1 MGHKALILHFEK
13 GEIKDISI
21 RATLDETYKTL
32 FKNACQA
39 AKLNP
44 KNVGHG
50 IKIVIFGSF
59 WLEAYANEVMR
70 LILNR
75 EIDSVSLR
83 KTIWNHLKRLSIQDK
98 FDFFYQISPANIR
111 QKYKD
116 LKQQIKEL
124 FDLRNRLAHFKD
136 EPESINPVH
145 KGIPIPDVHQRL
157 MRSSTQQ
164 LSKTVKNAT
173 NWLIKIERQSDKIHK
188 IKSPK
193 IKPNK
198 EIKSKIEA
206 VLLKAGLI

>member
-1 MGHKALILHFEK
+1 MEHKSFILDFEK
-13 GEIKDISI
+13 GEIKDIWL
-21 RATLDETYKTL
+21 RANLDETYKTL

-39 AKLNP
+39 AKHNP

-75 EIDSVSLR
+75 EIDSVSLW
-83 KTIWNHLKRLSIQDK
+83 KTIWDRLKRLSIQDK

-116 LKQQIKEL
+116 LKRPIKEL

-136 EPESINPVH
+136 EPESINLMPYH
-145 KGIPIPDVHQRL
+145 KGITMQDLCSVDH
-157 MRSSTQQ
+157 
-164 LSKTVKNAT
+164 
-173 NWLIKIERQSDKIHK
+173 
-188 IKSPK
+188 
-193 IKPNK
+193 
-198 EIKSKIEA
+198 
-206 VLLKAGLI
+206 